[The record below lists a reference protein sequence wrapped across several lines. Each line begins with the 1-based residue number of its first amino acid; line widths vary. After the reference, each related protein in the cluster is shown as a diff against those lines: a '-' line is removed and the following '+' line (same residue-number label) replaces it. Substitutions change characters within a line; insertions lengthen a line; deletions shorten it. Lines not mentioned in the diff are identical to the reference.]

1 MNILENK
8 RLIVRH
14 VFKEST
20 KNLDKRHLLYGGM
33 LDGTSKIYSLPKH
46 SSGGYVKVL
55 TEEEEECLEDTMGLS
70 KGTLSI
76 YKKVDNF
83 WDNFKV
89 KLSKEDTYL
98 RLNKPEDYI
107 RYKVLLAN
115 ENFVCPSMDELERFP
130 KATYEYVIVDENKV
144 ASANRRKF
152 NNTTEAY
159 MKLGKIENDA
169 CKLRV
174 ILEILEKR
182 PVSKTTSTDM
192 LLTKINEYVV
202 ANPSKFLNVIN
213 DEYLNT
219 KVLLTKA
226 VDLHLV
232 KDRGGLLYM
241 ADDGTPLCEEGNPT
255 MDVAAKFLNMPRHSD
270 IKYKLEGYI
279 NSPSVLNTEATPV
292 PESKQTSNRKKAQ
305 QQ

>member
-1 MNILENK
+1 MNILENR

-55 TEEEEECLEDTMGLS
+55 TDEEEECLEDTMGLS

-83 WDNFKV
+83 WDSFKV

-279 NSPSVLNTEATPV
+279 NSPSVLSTEATPV
-292 PESKQTSNRKKAQ
+292 PESKQTSNRKKVQ
-305 QQ
+305 Q